1 MFGGVLSKRLV
12 KSLCEILILV
22 SISSFAFSGERGYRI
37 VFYDLSVNGF
47 HNSQFYNYRESFG
60 GREKDKCWNKRSG
73 GGIDVAYY
81 KKPVRGIDRAL
92 AKEVVDGSSQR
103 SLKILRERL
112 RGYKDD
118 LVSQGFDGVIIINE
132 SGNRIYAYGPVSGA
146 TSVPYSK
153 STSMQGFDYLICKV
167 SAAFDAGYQP

>member
-1 MFGGVLSKRLV
+1 MLKKVSRKIIKKLGIGSILFLGFVGGV
-12 KSLCEILILV
+12 C
-22 SISSFAFSGERGYRI
+22 AGERGYAI
-37 VFYDLSVNGF
+37 AFFDLSVGNF
-47 HNSQFYNYRESFG
+47 YDSQFYNYRESFG
-60 GREKDKCWNKRSG
+60 GREKDKCWSKRSG

-112 RGYKDD
+112 RDYKDD

-146 TSVPYSK
+146 ISAPYNK
-153 STSMQGFDYLICKV
+153 NTSMPRFDYLICKV
-167 SAAFDAGYQP
+167 SAAFDKDYQP

>member
-1 MFGGVLSKRLV
+1 MLGCIFFRKIYISI
-12 KSLCEILILV
+12 CYILATFFFC
-22 SISSFAFSGERGYRI
+22 SFSFSGERGYL
-37 VFYDLSVNGF
+37 VVVYDFSVN
-47 HNSQFYNYRESFG
+47 NISDSQFYNYRNSFDG
-60 GREKDKCWNKRSG
+60 LEKNKCWNKRSG

-153 STSMQGFDYLICKV
+153 STSMQRFDYLICKV
-167 SAAFDAGYQP
+167 SAAFDADYQP

>member
-1 MFGGVLSKRLV
+1 MFDAILSKRLV
-12 KSLCEILILV
+12 KSLCEILVLF
-22 SISSFAFSGERGYRI
+22 SISLFAFSGERGYRI

-47 HNSQFYNYRESFG
+47 YDSQFYNYRENFW

-73 GGIDVAYY
+73 GGVDVAYY
-81 KKPVRGIDRAL
+81 KKPVRGIDGAL

-103 SLKILRERL
+103 ALKILRERL

-118 LVSQGFDGVIIINE
+118 LVSQGFDGVIIINK

-146 TSVPYSK
+146 ISVPYNK
-153 STSMQGFDYLICKV
+153 NTSMQRFDYLICKV
-167 SAAFDAGYQP
+167 SAAFDKDYQP